1 MPFFDGTG
9 LPSNHS
15 TGLAATSDKIAYI
28 YVYIYVLDIEC
39 YVSPLLYAKQP
50 RLHLGDMNWGDIMI
64 LVAEWPI
71 LAPHLKWSSDLP
83 EPLW

>member
-1 MPFFDGTG
+1 MLCFTV
-9 LPSNHS
+9 
-15 TGLAATSDKIAYI
+15 T
-28 YVYIYVLDIEC
+28 
-39 YVSPLLYAKQP
+39 YAKQP